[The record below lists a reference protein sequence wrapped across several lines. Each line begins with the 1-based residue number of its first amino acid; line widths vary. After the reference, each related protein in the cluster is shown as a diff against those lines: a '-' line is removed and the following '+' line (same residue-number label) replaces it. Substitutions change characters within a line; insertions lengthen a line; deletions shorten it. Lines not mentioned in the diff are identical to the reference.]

1 MEAYIKRLKCI
12 VEQYDNFIEP
22 EIGMHLNGTVTRTED
37 TADNGGIKLAYRA
50 YEKSLS
56 LNQQPQARL
65 IALDFTPKQLFW
77 ISYAQFYCEVQ
88 RKESKRQQL
97 ERNAVHSFNRF
108 RVDGPLMNSE
118 EFANDFNCPRGSL
131 MNSERSRCEIW

>member
-1 MEAYIKRLKCI
+1 MDAYIKRLKCI

-77 ISYAQFYCEVQ
+77 ISLNFTV
-88 RKESKRQQL
+88 K
-97 ERNAVHSFNRF
+97 FN
-108 RVDGPLMNSE
+108 
-118 EFANDFNCPRGSL
+118 
-131 MNSERSRCEIW
+131 ERSQKDNNLSGMQFIRLIDFGWMARL